1 MSVGR
6 LIVGVV
12 LLIQVKL
19 VVALRGI
26 LLLLLWGLLIRWR
39 LLLLH
44 YIRHVGCRIWAH
56 FRPVRILAT
65 SHSRRDG
72 CIGVEIQ
79 CTTTATCS
87 DRWPLICSL
96 GVLLHVLGEIGF
108 LGVGFATVLTDV
120 SLQMLGFLVLGN
132 MLQQRGFIGET
143 FVARVAL
150 EGFVR
155 LVASRVRLEIRQLGK
170 CLQTTDMSTF
180 VRFVT
185 GVSTDVLLQVG
196 QLSEFSLANLAP
208 VRFDAQVYPSMLRE
222 ITRVCEC
229 LIALGTFVG
238 FCFTHVN
245 LRVQL
250 EIRFRCENLWAHF
263 ALVLPASSI
272 GQRCSY
278 FGGVDWL
285 RND

>member
-56 FRPVRILAT
+56 FRPVRILTT

-72 CIGVEIQ
+72 CIGIEIQ

-87 DRWPLICSL
+87 DRWSLICSL

-120 SLQMLGFLVLGN
+120 GLQMFGFLVLRN
-132 MLQQRGFIGET
+132 MLQQGGFIGET

-155 LVASRVRLEIRQLGK
+155 LVASRVRLEI
-170 CLQTTDMSTF
+170 
-180 VRFVT
+180 
-185 GVSTDVLLQVG
+185 
-196 QLSEFSLANLAP
+196 
-208 VRFDAQVYPSMLRE
+208 
-222 ITRVCEC
+222 
-229 LIALGTFVG
+229 
-238 FCFTHVN
+238 
-245 LRVQL
+245 
-250 EIRFRCENLWAHF
+250 
-263 ALVLPASSI
+263 
-272 GQRCSY
+272 
-278 FGGVDWL
+278 
-285 RND
+285 